1 MVREKY
7 AGAQY
12 LCVDGLLKVLAN
24 GFLDRQIAMV
34 VAELLIACFTIEYKC
49 HIYFGWRRL

>member
-24 GFLDRQIAMV
+24 GFLDRQSAMV

-49 HIYFGWRRL
+49 HIYFG